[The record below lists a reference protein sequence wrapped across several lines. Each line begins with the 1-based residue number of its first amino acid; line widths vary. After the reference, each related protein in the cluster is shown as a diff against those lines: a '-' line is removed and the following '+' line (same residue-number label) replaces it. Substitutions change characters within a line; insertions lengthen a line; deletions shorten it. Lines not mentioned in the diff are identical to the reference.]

1 MLKKE
6 DVASAYSDAADSTR
20 SLVWVRHEAQKR
32 DRVKPDPEDN
42 PLAELDYKEF
52 ATLGEEAVRLW
63 TEQAPR
69 NSAGRSNK

>member
-1 MLKKE
+1 VTKKE
-6 DVASAYSDAADSTR
+6 DIGDLYRDATDSTR
-20 SLVWVRHEAQKR
+20 SLVRVRHEAQKQ

-63 TEQAPR
+63 TEEAPR